1 MIMAGKPKQHP
12 VDGGWMTVQEAAGM
26 LGLKT
31 QQIYALMSNY
41 HVGLQVAVNMV
52 RQNLALNGQG
62 RSDRYM
68 VDGRWMTVRQA
79 AEMLGVKPEAIR
91 SWRRLHRDAQGKPA
105 TLQAAVDAYRQG
117 VRRGGGK
124 PVQHKV
130 NGRPMTTFQAA
141 EKLGVSVITIRGR
154 MSRHNCSLAACV
166 SYYEKKR
173 RRRAEKQA
181 RQAEK
186 TIMNILGY

>member
-1 MIMAGKPKQHP
+1 
-12 VDGGWMTVQEAAGM
+12 MTVQEAADM

-31 QQIYALMSNY
+31 QQIYHLMSNH

-62 RSDRYM
+62 RSDRHM
-68 VDGRWMTVRQA
+68 VDGRWMTCNQA
-79 AEMLGVKPEAIR
+79 AEMLGVKPNTIR
-91 SWRRLHRDAQGKPA
+91 NWRRLHRDAQGNPA

-117 VRRGGGK
+117 VHRGGGR
-124 PVQHKV
+124 PVQHRV
-130 NGRPMTTFQAA
+130 NGRDTTVAQVA
-141 EKLGVSVITIRGR
+141 KKYGVRVESVRAR
-154 MSRHNCSLAACV
+154 MYTKQCSLAACV
-166 SYYEKKR
+166 RHYEQKR

-186 TIMNILGY
+186 EILRILGY

>member
-1 MIMAGKPKQHP
+1 MGKEGATLPGKPKQHP
-12 VDGGWMTVQEAAGM
+12 VDGGWMTVQEAADM

-31 QQIYALMSNY
+31 QQIYHLMSNY

-62 RSDRYM
+62 RADRYM
-68 VDGRWMTVRQA
+68 LDGRWMTVRQA

-117 VRRGGGK
+117 VRRGGGR

-141 EKLGVSVITIRGR
+141 EKCGMAVEAIRNR
-154 MSRHNCSLAACV
+154 MSRKKCSLAACV
-166 SYYEKKR
+166 NYYEKKKR
-173 RRRAEKQA
+173 RKAEKA
-181 RQAEK
+181 
-186 TIMNILGY
+186 IMNILGY